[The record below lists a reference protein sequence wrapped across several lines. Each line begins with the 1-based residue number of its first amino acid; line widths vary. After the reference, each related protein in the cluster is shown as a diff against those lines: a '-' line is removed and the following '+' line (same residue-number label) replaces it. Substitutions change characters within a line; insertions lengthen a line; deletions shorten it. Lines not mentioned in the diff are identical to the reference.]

1 MIREKNFTKMELGRD
16 TDLVLCNSNATIF
29 DKINE
34 DSLHKEA
41 FVMAIID
48 DQGSIRTSV
57 EYWNVDANF
66 ANTMSLAV

>member
-1 MIREKNFTKMELGRD
+1 MIKEKNFTKIELGEN
-16 TDLVLCNSNATIF
+16 TNLVLCNSDATIF
-29 DKINE
+29 DNIRIDDNDPVE
-34 DSLHKEA
+34 IMS
-41 FVMAIID
+41 VID